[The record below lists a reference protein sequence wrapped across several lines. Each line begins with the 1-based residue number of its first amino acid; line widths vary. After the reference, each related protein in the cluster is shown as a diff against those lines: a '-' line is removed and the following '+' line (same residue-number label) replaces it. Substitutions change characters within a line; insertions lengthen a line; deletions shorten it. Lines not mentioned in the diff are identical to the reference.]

1 MAAIRSSVSCASTP
15 SQSIVMHAL
24 MDPAHDKQKAEL
36 RTMLKRR
43 YDAVRKFVNTHTSS
57 VLTPLPFNSGYFM
70 SFYVKT
76 GNAEAIRQKLLKEKG
91 IGIIQIDAHTL
102 RVAFSSIDEDKI
114 EGVYES
120 IYNIAEAM

>member
-1 MAAIRSSVSCASTP
+1 
-15 SQSIVMHAL
+15 MHAL

-76 GNAEAIRQKLLKEKG
+76 GNAEVIRQKLLKEKG